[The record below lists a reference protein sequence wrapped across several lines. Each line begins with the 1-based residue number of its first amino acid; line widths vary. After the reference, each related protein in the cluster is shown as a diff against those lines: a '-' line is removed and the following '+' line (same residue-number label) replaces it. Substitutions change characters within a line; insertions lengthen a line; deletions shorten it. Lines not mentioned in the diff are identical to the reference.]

1 MELDINKLSENEL
14 KILEK
19 YVNKCICEKNEPLIS
34 EINTNY
40 ISPKD
45 EEMFNDIS
53 ESISSEDEF

>member
-19 YVNKCICEKNEPLIS
+19 YVNKCICEKNEASIS
-34 EINTNY
+34 ETNTNY

-53 ESISSEDEF
+53 ESISSEE